1 MPDGKSRAA
10 GVGMLLSRLSRLWR
24 DEAAHAVVVQLLVVA
39 AVFGTIAWLI
49 GNVAANFAAL
59 DKTFGFDFLWELP
72 ANYDINQTLI
82 EYTNRDSHLAAAVV
96 GLINTALVALVGVA
110 LATVLG
116 FVLGAMRLS
125 ENWLISRLAAVYVE
139 FTRNTPVL
147 LLILL
152 WHGIII
158 NTLPLPRQAI
168 SIGDAAFL
176 SNRGFYI
183 PRPIFESG
191 AWIVAAALVAGVAAV
206 ALIYRRARRVRDAT
220 GRQLPAGWLSAAAVV
235 LPTGLAFFATGVPI
249 SFELPELRGF
259 NYRGGLYLIPE
270 FVALTWALAFY
281 TSGFIAENVRAGIL
295 AVHKGQ
301 TEAARSLGLRPN
313 RVLTLVTLPQA
324 LRVIVPPLTSSYLD
338 LTKNS
343 SLAIAIGYM
352 DLVATL
358 GGITL
363 NQTGR
368 EMECMI
374 LVMIVY
380 LAISLGISVFM
391 NWYNRRVRLVER

>member
-1 MPDGKSRAA
+1 MPDGKTRAA
-10 GVGMLLSRLSRLWR
+10 GGMLLSRLWR

-82 EYTNRDSHLAAAVV
+82 EYTNRDSHLRAAVV
-96 GLINTALVALVGVA
+96 GLVNTALVALVGIAV
-110 LATVLG
+110 ATVLG

-125 ENWLISRLAAVYVE
+125 ENWLVSRLAAVYVE

-176 SNRGFYI
+176 SNRGFYV

-235 LPTGLAFFATGVPI
+235 LPTGLAIFATGVPV

-391 NWYNRRVRLVER
+391 NWYNSRVRLVER

>member
-1 MPDGKSRAA
+1 
-10 GVGMLLSRLSRLWR
+10 MLLSRLWR

-82 EYTNRDSHLAAAVV
+82 EYTNRDSHLRAAVV
-96 GLINTALVALVGVA
+96 GLVNTALVALVGIA
-110 LATVLG
+110 AATVLG

-191 AWIVAAALVAGVAAV
+191 AWIVAVALVAGVAAV

-220 GRQLPAGWLSAAAVV
+220 GRQLPAGWLSATAVV
-235 LPTGLAFFATGVPI
+235 LPTGLAFFATGVPV

-391 NWYNRRVRLVER
+391 NWYNSRVRLVER

>member
-1 MPDGKSRAA
+1 
-10 GVGMLLSRLSRLWR
+10 MLLSRLWR

-82 EYTNRDSHLAAAVV
+82 EYTNRDSHLRAAVV
-96 GLINTALVALVGVA
+96 GLINTAFVAVVGIA

-125 ENWLISRLAAVYVE
+125 ENWLISRLASVYVE

-191 AWIVAAALVAGVAAV
+191 AWIVAAALIAGVAAV

-220 GRQLPAGWLSAAAVV
+220 GRQLPAGWISAAAVV

-295 AVHKGQ
+295 AVDKGQ

-391 NWYNRRVRLVER
+391 NWYNNRVRLVER

>member
-1 MPDGKSRAA
+1 MIGLPDRHGAA
-10 GVGMLLSRLSRLWR
+10 PGSAFSVGRLWY
-24 DEAAHAVVVQLLVVA
+24 DEAVRGVVIQILVLFGVFATA
-39 AVFGTIAWLI
+39 AWMIA
-49 GNVAANFAAL
+49 NVVANFAIL
-59 DKTFGFDFLWELP
+59 DKTFGFDFLWRLP
-72 ANYDINQTLI
+72 ANYDINQALI
-82 EYTNRDSHLAAAVV
+82 EYSNRDTHLRAAVV
-96 GLINTALVALVGVA
+96 GLLNTGLVAFLGII

-116 FVLGAMRLS
+116 FLVGIFRLS
-125 ENWLISRLAAVYVE
+125 GNWLVSRLAYCYVE

-158 NTLPLPRQAI
+158 NTLPHPRQAMA
-168 SIGDAAFL
+168 IGETAFL
-176 SNRGFYI
+176 TNRGFYV
-183 PRPIFESG
+183 PKPIIESG
-191 AWIVAAALVAGVAAV
+191 FEWVALSLVLALVGAFLV
-206 ALIYRRARRVRDAT
+206 RRHVRRVREAT
-220 GRQLPAGWLSAAAVV
+220 GRQLHGGLMAAGLLVGLPGLTFAAV
-235 LPTGLAFFATGVPI
+235 GASLAFDVPA
-249 SFELPELRGF
+249 LRGF
-259 NYRGGLYLIPE
+259 NFQGGLYLTPE
-270 FVALTWALAFY
+270 LVALTWALAFY

-295 AVHKGQ
+295 AVDKGQ
-301 TEAARSLGLRPN
+301 IEASQALGLPRR
-313 RVLTLVTLPQA
+313 RVLSLVILPQA

-343 SLAIAIGYM
+343 SLAIAIGYI

-368 EMECMI
+368 EIECMM
-374 LVMIVY
+374 LVLLVY